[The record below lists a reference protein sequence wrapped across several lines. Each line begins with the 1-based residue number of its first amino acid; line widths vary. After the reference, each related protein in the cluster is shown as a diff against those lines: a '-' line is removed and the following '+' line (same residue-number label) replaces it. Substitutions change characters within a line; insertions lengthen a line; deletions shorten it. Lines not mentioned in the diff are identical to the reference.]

1 MLLIFCYHFLRYLQ
15 RIGNATWQNYHAR
28 SMIRHGN
35 LQYAE
40 SYVILHYQM
49 MNVFITFLNVLKNFH
64 VFNVLALFFSLHRL
78 LHFWRVVHLCC
89 LRTITAQQDVAR

>member
-1 MLLIFCYHFLRYLQ
+1 
-15 RIGNATWQNYHAR
+15 
-28 SMIRHGN
+28 MIRHSN

-64 VFNVLALFFSLHRL
+64 VFNVLALFIFSIVYYISGA
-78 LHFWRVVHLCC
+78 WCISAVYV
-89 LRTITAQQDVAR
+89 Q